1 MQYPKSAITLVDA
14 NAFYCSCFAAFDASL
29 AGRPVVVLSNND
41 GNVIARSR
49 EAKALGITM
58 GQPFFELR
66 GLVATHNVA
75 VFSSNHGFF
84 AEMSERF
91 QTLLYNYS
99 PVVEHYSIDEAWLD
113 LQPTARLSLTDIG
126 REIKIRVQAL
136 SGIPVSVGIAE
147 TKVLAKVAMEH
158 AKTSAK
164 AGGVLDLTRSKYQ
177 DAALARL
184 PVADVWG
191 IGPSYTELLN
201 RHGVTTAKALR
212 DTDDRWARQQMTIV
226 GLRIVHELRGIQCFP
241 LNPQTPQRKM
251 ATVSRSFGKATAD
264 FGEVRAAVAWFAAR
278 AAEKLRREQMLAG
291 RLNVWLGTDRFRL
304 DAPQFSDSLTL
315 AVAPLSNS
323 TLELSH
329 LALRGL
335 ERIWQPGYAIRRAG
349 VTLSELEAEA
359 TAPRRLWEDDRF
371 EGMKRLHQA
380 MDFINAKFGRDTL
393 RCGLFPSAGRWR
405 TKAEFA
411 APGYT
416 IKWGDI
422 AVAN

>member
-1 MQYPKSAITLVDA
+1 MQCPKSSIALVDA
-14 NAFYCSCFAAFDASL
+14 NAFYCSCFAAFDAAL

-41 GNVIARSR
+41 GNVIARSK

-66 GLVATHNVA
+66 GLVAAQHVA

-91 QTLLYNYS
+91 QTLLYHYS

-113 LQPTARLSLTDIG
+113 LQPTARLSLDAIG
-126 REIKIRVQAL
+126 REIKARVQAL
-136 SGIPVSVGIAE
+136 SGVPVSVGIAT

-177 DAALARL
+177 DLALERL
-184 PVADVWG
+184 PVGEVWG
-191 IGPSYTELLN
+191 IGRSYAELLN

-241 LNPQTPQRKM
+241 LNPQTPQRKL
-251 ATVSRSFGKATAD
+251 ATVSRSFGKATED
-264 FGEVRAAVAWFAAR
+264 FGEVRAAVVWFAAR
-278 AAEKLRREQMLAG
+278 AAEKLRREQLLTG
-291 RLNVWLGTDRFRL
+291 RLNVWLGTDRFKVT
-304 DAPQFSDSLTL
+304 PQFSDSLTL

-349 VTLSELEAEA
+349 VTLSELAAEA

-380 MDFINAKFGRDTL
+380 IDFINAKFGRDTL
-393 RCGLFPSAGRWR
+393 RCGLFPSAGTWR

-416 IKWGDI
+416 TNWGD
-422 AVAN
+422 VLRTG